1 MIQTIKETDVNL
13 LEAEFFSKPFAFS
26 YSSLNKLITV
36 PAVFYQEYV
45 LKQKEDDFKKYLLEG
60 TLIHFLVLE
69 DKARFDDHF
78 IVSSDNLPS
87 ANTIAVVEEVFKIYQ
102 ERGNNTLSLS
112 DFEAEV
118 DQVLT
123 DMNLH
128 QNVKDPAKR
137 IAKIIEPKTEEYFNF
152 LKNKGDKTIIDSAL
166 LDKCTRRA
174 EVVKA
179 NTGIRELLGLDL
191 EYDPKKRAVYNEF
204 ALECDAESK
213 NYSFKGIIDNVVID
227 VPTKTVRVNDFK
239 TTSKALKEFSESV
252 DHWNYWLQAIVY
264 LKLIRNFLSKQVKV
278 DPDEWNI
285 EFRFIVFDKYDQ
297 LYAFKVSEKTRQSW
311 QQRFEDVMLDAEYH
325 LKFKDFTL
333 PAEYAKGNVEL

>member
-13 LEAEFFSKPFAFS
+13 LEAEFYNNPFAFS

-36 PAVFYQEYV
+36 PNVFYQEYV
-45 LKQKEDDFKKYLLEG
+45 LKQKEDEFKKYLLEG

-69 DKARFDDHF
+69 DQARFDDHF
-78 IVSSDNLPS
+78 IVASDNLPS
-87 ANTIAVVEEVFKIYQ
+87 ANTIAVVEEVFKVYQ
-102 ERGNNTLSLS
+102 ERGDESLNLT

-152 LKNKGDKTIIDSAL
+152 LKNKGDKTIIDSAI
-166 LDKCTRRA
+166 LDRCSKRA
-174 EVVKA
+174 DIVKA
-179 NTGIRELLGLDL
+179 NVCIRELLGLDL
-191 EYDPKKRAVYNEF
+191 EYDPKKHAVYNEL
-204 ALECDAESK
+204 ALECDAESDK
-213 NYSFKGIIDNVVID
+213 YTFKGILDNVVID

-239 TTSKALKEFSESV
+239 TTSKVLMDFPESV
-252 DHWNYWLQAIVY
+252 EHWNYWLQAIVY

-278 DPDEWNI
+278 NPADWNI

-297 LYAFKVSEKTRQSW
+297 LYAFEISGKTLASW
-311 QQRFEDVMLDAEYH
+311 QMRFKNVMLDVEYH
-325 LKFKDFTL
+325 LQNKDFTL
-333 PAEYAKGNVEL
+333 PAEYAKGNVKL